1 MVLVQEPIERYCV
14 QTCYPDQS
22 IADAGECSSGS
33 EYAGSDVV
41 TEQTYDAPYYRTDYG
56 ESETDTIECFHFDL
70 QKIAH
75 FVHVSIM

>member
-1 MVLVQEPIERYCV
+1 MSLLPIGAEQHRDAPQPG
-14 QTCYPDQS
+14 QTDQS
-22 IADAGECSSGS
+22 IDDSGECSSGS
-33 EYAGSDVV
+33 EYAVYDVV

-75 FVHVSIM
+75 FCAR